1 MRVTVIHGEVTQI
14 STPALIINLFE
25 GVTHPE
31 GATDAVDQAL
41 DNAIS
46 QLITEG
52 ETKGKRGEM
61 TLVHTFGRIA
71 PSRVLVAGLGK
82 EGSFNVNTIR
92 EVTAEACR
100 FLRRRGITSAA
111 TIAHGA
117 GIGGISPKDS
127 AQAIAEGA
135 SLGLYR
141 FTEYQSRDDDARDNL
156 DELSIIE
163 MDGSKLHEL
172 EEGARQGSWMA
183 EGVSLTRD
191 MVNSPPN
198 VMTPTRMAEIAVE
211 MASVE
216 GLECTV
222 LDRLDMQELGM
233 GSFLGVAQGS
243 VEPPKLITLQYR
255 GDPEHPDN
263 NLGLLGKGITFDSGG
278 LSLKTATGME
288 DMKRDMAGGASVM
301 GAMNILARQQ
311 PKINVTGI
319 IGATENMPGG
329 GAQRPGDIVRT
340 MGGKTIE
347 ILNTDAEGRLVLAD
361 VMCYAKHLGVTRM
374 VDIATLTGAVVVALG
389 NRITGVMGNDQP
401 LVDQLLSA
409 GQHMGEPSWQLPLHD
424 YKDMIRSNVAD
435 MKNTG
440 GRGAGSITAA
450 CILAEFAEGV
460 AWAHMDVAGTTYT
473 DREKGYM
480 VKGATGVPVR
490 TLVELSNSLARQA

>member
-1 MRVTVIHGEVTQI
+1 MRITVSHGDVTHVA
-14 STPALIINLFE
+14 TPALIINLFD
-25 GVTHPE
+25 GVTHPG
-31 GATDAVDQAL
+31 GATGAIDRAL
-41 DNAIS
+41 DGAIS
-46 QLITEG
+46 QLIDEG
-52 ETKGKRGEM
+52 EIKGKKGEM
-61 TLVHTFGRIA
+61 TLVHTLGRMA

-82 EGSFNVNTIR
+82 EKDFSVDTIR
-92 EVTAEACR
+92 EVSAEACR

-117 GIGGISPKDS
+117 GIGGISPRNS

-135 SLGLYR
+135 CLGLYR
-141 FTEYQSRDDDARDNL
+141 FTEYFSRNDESHNDL
-156 DELSIIE
+156 EELSIVE
-163 MDGSKLHEL
+163 MDTSKLYDL
-172 EEGARQGSWMA
+172 EQGARCGTYTA
-183 EGVSLTRD
+183 EGVALTRD

-211 MASVE
+211 MASEE

-222 LDRLDMQELGM
+222 LERHDMEELGM

-255 GDPEHPDN
+255 GDPGNPDN

-278 LSLKTATGME
+278 LSLKTASGME
-288 DMKRDMAGGASVM
+288 DMKRDMAGGATVI
-301 GAMNILARQQ
+301 GAMKVLARLQ
-311 PKINVTGI
+311 PRINVIGM

-329 GAQRPGDIVRT
+329 QAQRPGDIVRT

-347 ILNTDAEGRLVLAD
+347 VLNTDAEGRLVLAD
-361 VMCYAKHLGVTRM
+361 VMCYARHLGVTRM

-389 NRITGVMGNDQP
+389 NRVSGVMGNNQD
-401 LVDQLLSA
+401 LVDDLLAA
-409 GQHMGEPSWQLPLHD
+409 GKRMGEPSWQLPLHD
-424 YKDMIRSNVAD
+424 YKDLIRSNVAD
-435 MKNTG
+435 IKNTG

-450 CILAEFAEGV
+450 CILAEFAEDV

-490 TLVELSNSLARQA
+490 TLVELSTSLAASA

>member
-1 MRVTVIHGEVTQI
+1 MRITVLVGDVTQT

-25 GVTHPE
+25 GVTQPS
-31 GATDAVDQAL
+31 GATGAVDQAL
-41 DNAIS
+41 DGAIS
-46 QLITEG
+46 ELIADG
-52 ETKGKRGEM
+52 ETKGKKGEM
-61 TLVHTFGRIA
+61 TLVHTFGRITPA
-71 PSRVLVAGLGK
+71 RVLVVGLGK
-82 EGSFNVNTIR
+82 SDGFNVNTIR

-100 FLRRRGITSAA
+100 FLRRRGITTAA

-117 GIGGISPKDS
+117 GIGGISPRES
-127 AQAIAEGA
+127 AQAIAEGT

-141 FTEYQSRDDDARDNL
+141 FTEYQSRNDDSRISL

-163 MDGSKLHEL
+163 NDASKLDEL
-172 EEGARQGSWMA
+172 EQGARHGSHVA
-183 EGVSLTRD
+183 EGVALTRD

-198 VMTPTRMAEIAVE
+198 VMTPTRMAE
-211 MASVE
+211 MALELASTE
-216 GLECTV
+216 GLECAV
-222 LDRLDMQELGM
+222 LERHDMQELGM

-255 GDPEHPDN
+255 GDPDNPGN

-278 LSLKTATGME
+278 LSLKTAQGME
-288 DMKRDMAGGASVM
+288 EMKRDMAGGASVM
-301 GAMNILARQQ
+301 GAMKILARLQ
-311 PKINVTGI
+311 PKINVIGI

-329 GAQRPGDIVRT
+329 QAQRPGDIVRT

-347 ILNTDAEGRLVLAD
+347 VLNTDAEGRLVLAD

-389 NRITGVMGNDQP
+389 NRITGIMGNDQP
-401 LVDQLLSA
+401 LMDKVLSA
-409 GQHMGEPSWQLPLHD
+409 GDRMGEPSWQLPLHD
-424 YKDMIRSNVAD
+424 YKDMIRSSVAD

-450 CILAEFAEGV
+450 CILAEFAEDV

-490 TLVELSNSLARQA
+490 TLVELSTSLAAEA